1 MANVLNPE
9 PESITLN
16 TTLEPTTLE
25 PATELEQPPFEST
38 SNPETAEV
46 VEVPALDADAP
57 TEPVAKAVPV
67 EAAPA
72 EEIAPE
78 IVAQAEPVVEAKAEP
93 VVAAAA
99 EPVVEAKAEPVVAAK
114 AEPVVEAKAEPV
126 VEAKA
131 EPVVAAVAETAAE
144 IQAAPEAAPP
154 ATAAAPVARAKAPE
168 HGLESMDDF
177 SAALAAFEREQAAE
191 AAAVEAYGDKIVSG
205 TVIKQTEKHLVVDVG
220 LKSEGLVPLEQVLDH
235 SGAVRF
241 NPGDVIDVVI
251 EREEPEGGYLVSF
264 ERAQRL
270 RIWDTIEKAANDK
283 TPMTGTV
290 ISRVKGGLT
299 VDIGLKAFLPGSQL
313 EIRPVRNLDGYLGQQ
328 IEVRVIKLNKKRGNV
343 VVSRKEILEEEQ
355 NAKRSTTLEHLGEGA
370 ILTGTVKNLTDYGA
384 FVDLGGID
392 GLLHITDMSWGRL
405 THPRDL
411 VNVGDEIQVKVL
423 KFDKDKQRVSLGF
436 KQLTPDPWLDASER
450 YPVGAHVKGRVLSVT
465 DYGAFVELEQ
475 GIEGLVHLSEM
486 TWSKRLKHPS
496 KLVKPGDEV
505 ETVVLSV
512 NPADRRISLGMK
524 QLLENPWENL
534 TEKYPT
540 GAVVEGRVRNLTDF
554 GAFIE
559 IEDGIDGLVHVSN
572 LSWTKRVK
580 HPSEIVKKGEKV
592 KAVVLGVEPAE
603 PASLAGH
610 QAVAARRL
618 GELLRLASGGR
629 RGPRQGAADGAIWS
643 LRRDRGGC
651 RGSLP
656 HLRGRRRRRIEAGD
670 GPGARLQDHQDQ
682 RRGEEGGLEPARH
695 RPGGQPHT
703 GRALQGGYSQASGL
717 QLHHHARRP
726 DQLAQGRALSRFPFR
741 HQCTTAALRGG
752 RCCLDFVFHSFSL
765 CPASTLASATPG
777 VSFQVKES
785 STMPRNV
792 DARIP
797 YSAEFQP

>member
-9 PESITLN
+9 PESITL
-16 TTLEPTTLE
+16 TTELETPTLE
-25 PATELEQPPFEST
+25 PAAELVQPSSEST

-46 VEVPALDADAP
+46 AKAVEISALDADAP
-57 TEPVAKAVPV
+57 TEPVA

-72 EEIAPE
+72 EVIPAEAAP
-78 IVAQAEPVVEAKAEP
+78 VAEVAAEVPAQPEPAAVAVPELAIPAEAVAVLESAPVVEAP
-93 VVAAAA
+93 V
-99 EPVVEAKAEPVVAAK
+99 
-114 AEPVVEAKAEPV
+114 
-126 VEAKA
+126 
-131 EPVVAAVAETAAE
+131 
-144 IQAAPEAAPP
+144 
-154 ATAAAPVARAKAPE
+154 TAAAPVVEAAPVTAPAVAAPAPEKAAAHAE

-205 TVIKQTEKHLVVDVG
+205 TVLKQTEKHLVVDVG

-235 SGAVRF
+235 TGAVKF
-241 NPGDVIDVVI
+241 QPGDVIEVVI
-251 EREEPEGGYLVSF
+251 EREEPEGGYLVSY

-270 RIWDTIEKAANDK
+270 RVWDTIEKAANDK
-283 TPMTGTV
+283 TPVIGTV
-290 ISRVKGGLT
+290 VSRVKGGLT

-355 NAKRSTTLEHLGEGA
+355 TAKRSTTLEHLGEGA
-370 ILTGTVKNLTDYGA
+370 VLTGTVKNLTDYGA

-436 KQLTPDPWLDASER
+436 KQLTPDPWLDAAER
-450 YPVGAHVKGRVLSVT
+450 YPVGAHVHGRVLSVT

-496 KLVKPGDEV
+496 KLVKPNDEV

-534 TEKYPT
+534 TEKYPAGT
-540 GAVVEGRVRNLTDF
+540 VVEGRVRNLTDF

-592 KAVVLGVEPAE
+592 KAVVLGVEP
-603 PASLAGH
+603 
-610 QAVAARRL
+610 QNRRL
-618 GELLRLASGGR
+618 SLGIKQLQPDVWESFFAEHRVGDVVHGKVLRTA
-629 RGPRQGAADGAIWS
+629 QFGAFVEIAEGVEGLCHIS
-643 LRRDRGGC
+643 
-651 RGSLP
+651 
-656 HLRGRRRRRIEAGD
+656 EAGD
-670 GPGARLQDHQDQ
+670 DGGPSKL
-682 RRGEEGGLEPARH
+682 ETGLEHDFKIIKINVEEKKVGLSLRAI
-695 RPGGQPHT
+695 GQEAT
-703 GRALQGGYSQASGL
+703 RATVESYSNNK
-717 QLHHHARRP
+717 
-726 DQLAQGRALSRFPFR
+726 
-741 HQCTTAALRGG
+741 
-752 RCCLDFVFHSFSL
+752 
-765 CPASTLASATPG
+765 TP
-777 VSFQVKES
+777 VSS
-785 STMPRNV
+785 STTTLGDLINFRK
-792 DARIP
+792 
-797 YSAEFQP
+797 SEH

>member
-16 TTLEPTTLE
+16 STLEPTTLE
-25 PATELEQPPFEST
+25 PATELEQPSSEST
-38 SNPETAEV
+38 SNPETAEF

-57 TEPVAKAVPV
+57 TEPVVEAVTV

-78 IVAQAEPVVEAKAEP
+78 VVAQAEPVVEA
-93 VVAAAA
+93 AA
-99 EPVVEAKAEPVVAAK
+99 EPVS
-114 AEPVVEAKAEPV
+114 
-126 VEAKA
+126 
-131 EPVVAAVAETAAE
+131 
-144 IQAAPEAAPP
+144 EAAPAAKVP
-154 ATAAAPVARAKAPE
+154 AHAKAPE

-205 TVIKQTEKHLVVDVG
+205 TVLKQTEKHLVVDVG

-235 SGAVRF
+235 TGAVKF

-251 EREEPEGGYLVSF
+251 EREEPEGGYLVSY

-270 RIWDTIEKAANDK
+270 RVWDTIEKAANDK
-283 TPMTGTV
+283 TPMIGTV

-328 IEVRVIKLNKKRGNV
+328 IEIRVIKLNKKRGNV

-355 NAKRSTTLEHLGEGA
+355 NSKRSTTLEHLGEGA

-524 QLLENPWENL
+524 QLLDNPWENL

-592 KAVVLGVEPAE
+592 KAVVLGVEP
-603 PASLAGH
+603 
-610 QAVAARRL
+610 QNRRL
-618 GELLRLASGGR
+618 SLGIKQLQPDVWESFFASHRVGDVVHGKVLRTA
-629 RGPRQGAADGAIWS
+629 QFGAFVEIAEGVEGLCHIS
-643 LRRDRGGC
+643 
-651 RGSLP
+651 
-656 HLRGRRRRRIEAGD
+656 EAGD
-670 GPGARLQDHQDQ
+670 DGGSKL
-682 RRGEEGGLEPARH
+682 ETGLEHEFKIIKINVEEKKVGLSLRAV
-695 RPGGQPHT
+695 GQEAS
-703 GRALQGGYSQASGL
+703 RAQVENYKADT
-717 QLHHHARRP
+717 HKHP
-726 DQLAQGRALSRFPFR
+726 
-741 HQCTTAALRGG
+741 
-752 RCCLDFVFHSFSL
+752 
-765 CPASTLASATPG
+765 
-777 VSFQVKES
+777 VSS
-785 STMPRNV
+785 STTTLGDLINWRKGE
-792 DARIP
+792 R
-797 YSAEFQP
+797 